1 MQPYIVILGAQES
14 GVGAAILAMKKGYDV
29 FVSDK
34 GIIKDKYKKV
44 LKENQIQFEEG
55 GHTKEKILKATEV
68 IKSPGIPPK
77 AEMVK
82 AIKAKNISIISEI
95 EFASRYTS
103 SPIIAIT
110 GTNGKTTTTSLT
122 HHILTEAGLDAA
134 LVGNIGISFAKQIAE
149 RDAAYYVLEISSFQ
163 LDDCYDFHPYIAM
176 ILNISENHLDRYDYK
191 MDGYAES
198 KFRLISNL
206 AHNDYFIYGYD
217 SYYVQT
223 GLSKKKT
230 SAHLLP
236 FSLTQPFE
244 EGAWL
249 NSNKLF
255 IKHNQN
261 TFTMNLNQL
270 NIRGAHNAQNA
281 MAAGLAASA
290 LNLNNDSIRE
300 SMSSFRSLEH
310 RLEETAIKRGVLYIN
325 DSKATNVNSVWYALE
340 SMDQPVVWIAGGI
353 DKGNDYTKITD
364 LVREKVKA
372 IVCLGKDNR
381 KIHEAFSKVVDLIV
395 NTESMEDAVR
405 SAAHFSNSGDVVL
418 LSPACAS
425 FDLFENYEERGHRFK
440 QVVRALPE

>member
-1 MQPYIVILGAQES
+1 
-14 GVGAAILAMKKGYDV
+14 
-29 FVSDK
+29 
-34 GIIKDKYKKV
+34 
-44 LKENQIQFEEG
+44 
-55 GHTKEKILKATEV
+55 
-68 IKSPGIPPK
+68 
-77 AEMVK
+77 
-82 AIKAKNISIISEI
+82 
-95 EFASRYTS
+95 
-103 SPIIAIT
+103 AIT